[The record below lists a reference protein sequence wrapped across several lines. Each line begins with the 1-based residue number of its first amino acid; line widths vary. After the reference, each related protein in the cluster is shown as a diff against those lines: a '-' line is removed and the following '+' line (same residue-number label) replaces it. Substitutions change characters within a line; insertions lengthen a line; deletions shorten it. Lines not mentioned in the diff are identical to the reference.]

1 MENPYYLGI
10 DLSDSYAMVSFYELN
25 MSEPETVSLIA
36 GSENYHIPTLLARRK
51 NVGMWYYGDEAQ
63 KMAKTSEVICVDS
76 LLRRAVAGEVIG
88 VGGENYEAVDLLA
101 LFLKKVME
109 LPLKLGNGRSVKR
122 LTITVDRLTRENMEV
137 FWKVASRLELTA
149 DRFMVV
155 DHKLLLFF
163 AESAGILMAA

>member
-76 LLRRAVAGEVIG
+76 LLRRAVAEEADHY
-88 VGGENYEAVDLLA
+88 GGSSDEREYGSVLEGGKSSGIDGGS
-101 LFLKKVME
+101 FY
-109 LPLKLGNGRSVKR
+109 GRGSQG
-122 LTITVDRLTRENMEV
+122 
-137 FWKVASRLELTA
+137 
-149 DRFMVV
+149 
-155 DHKLLLFF
+155 KLLLFF

>member
-10 DLSDSYAMVSFYELN
+10 DLCDSYAMVSFYELN

-88 VGGENYEAVDLLA
+88 VGGENYEAVDLL
-101 LFLKKVME
+101 E
-109 LPLKLGNGRSVKR
+109 IGRASC
-122 LTITVDRLTRENMEV
+122 RERV
-137 FWKVASRLELTA
+137 
-149 DRFMVV
+149 
-155 DHKLLLFF
+155 
-163 AESAGILMAA
+163 